1 MFKKIQREYE
11 KLLKDKER
19 GIVQNYKDAL
29 IKLEAEVRKV
39 YDRYE
44 LDGQISMDELLKY
57 NRMLKLDLSTAL
69 IMKELYKAN
78 DKLIK
83 ETLKQIIKKTEK
95 DAVKTVDGIKRLN
108 AIKRTFDIEAVIN
121 TRVGGRTWYERTG
134 HRLSNTTYDIHTVIK
149 AGLENGDTYT
159 TMSKNLREKL
169 GKEIKN
175 TDRVV
180 RTEAHRVQE
189 FTKNATMAEINK
201 QVKMNKTW
209 HTVNDERV
217 RSSHAEMEGVSVAF
231 EEDFELPGGATA
243 PYPGESGDP
252 AEDINCRCWCSYEIA
267 KDND

>member
-1 MFKKIQREYE
+1 MWKKIQREYE
-11 KLLKDKER
+11 KLLKEKEK
-19 GIVQNYKDAL
+19 GIVKNYKEAL
-29 IKLEAEVRKV
+29 NKLEVEVRKI

-57 NRMLKLDLSTAL
+57 NRMRKLDVATAL
-69 IMKELYKAN
+69 VMKDLYKAN

-159 TMSKNLREKL
+159 TMSKNLKDKL
-169 GKEIKN
+169 GSEIKN

-180 RTEAHRVQE
+180 RTESHRVQE
-189 FTKNATMAEINK
+189 FTKHETMAEINK

-217 RSSHAEMEGVSVAF
+217 RSSHAEMEGVTIPF
-231 EEDFELPGGATA
+231 EDEFLLPSGATA
-243 PYPGESGDP
+243 LYPSESGDP

-267 KDND
+267 K